1 VFKEKKRVWD
11 QKKKLYSRLV
21 KGFRLREWGG
31 KKSFSLRERYKN
43 AENVPENYVVLHFE
57 GVVGR

>member
-1 VFKEKKRVWD
+1 V
-11 QKKKLYSRLV
+11 
-21 KGFRLREWGG
+21 G

-57 GVVGR
+57 GVWWGFRGGVG